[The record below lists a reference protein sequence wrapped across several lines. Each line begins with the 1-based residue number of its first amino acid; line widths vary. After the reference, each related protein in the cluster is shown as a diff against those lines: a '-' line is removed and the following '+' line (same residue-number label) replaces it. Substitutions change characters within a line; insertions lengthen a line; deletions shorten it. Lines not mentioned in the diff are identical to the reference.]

1 MVKVYLRSSGVNDET
16 EANKYDIIYD
26 DDNTVKE
33 GIKETDLKTTDGR
46 QVENSFQVEDSV
58 KGPHVSALMSVFE
71 VSTVRDTG
79 GSKDVASTSLEHDN
93 SSPEFRMVSNAKSW
107 YDNIKK
113 RHNKNQKDTGQK
125 DVTAGIVAVLASL
138 ARFQIEF
145 REEESS
151 YSPHEREVIK
161 KVKSFRDI
169 TEENLWTFRKFKS
182 AYQDIPELVEL
193 TTTPF
198 MTKIGKVKFYVGL
211 SDRSMVLAHASSFV
225 CSLLFSHRYL
235 KTTREQAT
243 GSARD
248 KIAVK

>member
-138 ARFQIEF
+138 AGFQIEF
-145 REEESS
+145 NED
-151 YSPHEREVIK
+151 IK